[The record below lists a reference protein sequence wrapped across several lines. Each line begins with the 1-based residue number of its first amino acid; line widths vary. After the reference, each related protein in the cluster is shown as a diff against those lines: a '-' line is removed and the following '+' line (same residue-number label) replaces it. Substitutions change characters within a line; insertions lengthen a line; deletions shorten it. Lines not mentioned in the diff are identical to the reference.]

1 MATTSTT
8 LPAADTNPPLR
19 VMRPAKRR
27 LRVPDLW
34 SSRRVA
40 GMIGQRDMKVKY
52 KQAAL
57 GPLWL
62 LIGPLGMLVAIT
74 IAFSGVTKVDTGD
87 VPYVLFALVGLVVWN
102 YLQVSLLVGAQAIA
116 GNNTL
121 VRRSSMP
128 RVALVTGSL
137 IGNLPPLIVT
147 LGATLVLAVI
157 LEGLPIQALTIPLL
171 VAWLLLLVG
180 GLAMLMAAITTRFRD
195 VLSVMPLI
203 VQAGLFVTPV
213 GYPIDGA
220 PENIKLLL
228 SLNPASGLIEA
239 WRWAICDLSPN
250 LTVVGIGAAWT
261 VILVSFGWYVFSRL
275 EVTFADV
282 V

>member
-1 MATTSTT
+1 
-8 LPAADTNPPLR
+8 
-19 VMRPAKRR
+19 MR
-27 LRVPDLW
+27 DLW
-34 SSRRVA
+34 GSRRVA
-40 GMIGQRDMKVKY
+40 RMIGQRDMKVKY

-137 IGNLPPLIVT
+137 LGNLPPLIVT

-157 LEGLPIQALTIPLL
+157 LVGLPIQALLIPVLI
-171 VAWLLLLVG
+171 AWLLLLVG

-220 PENIKLLL
+220 PHNINLLL

-239 WRWAICDLSPN
+239 WRWAIVDISPDL
-250 LTVVGIGAAWT
+250 TIIGIGLAWT
-261 VILVSFGWYVFSRL
+261 VVLVSFGWYVFSRL